1 MKSMDCAGSTLA
13 QEAPRVGAGRRRW
26 GGREWR
32 VVLALLL
39 GAACA
44 MAWPGAVMADGDDG
58 IDWEMVC
65 NTDSREW
72 PSELHAQLIAAGYS
86 PEAVVARVRQGLDP
100 QGEGPVEGDGAGPS
114 PEEAAGRRDV
124 AREEAR
130 EGGEA
135 AASLEAIAARIRA
148 AVQRGDLTPEE
159 GRARMA
165 AARERLASNA
175 EGGSNDDEALTMPAD
190 EADTAVEGRSWGE
203 VKAEAAQAE

>member
-1 MKSMDCAGSTLA
+1 MKGTNGAGSTLA

-44 MAWPGAVMADGDDG
+44 MAWPGAVMADEDDG
-58 IDWEMVC
+58 IDWEMVRT
-65 NTDSREW
+65 TDSREW

-100 QGEGPVEGDGAGPS
+100 QSGEPAEGDGAETS
-114 PEEAAGRRDV
+114 PEES
-124 AREEAR
+124 RED
-130 EGGEA
+130 GDA
-135 AASLEAIAARIRA
+135 AARLEAMAQRIRA
-148 AVQRGDLTPEE
+148 AVQNGDLTAEE
-159 GRARMA
+159 GRARLA
-165 AARERLASNA
+165 AARARLASSA
-175 EGGSNDDEALTMPAD
+175 EGGSGDDEALTMPAD

-203 VKAEAAQAE
+203 VKAEAVQAE